1 MKQKGKKYQTR
12 FSPAAV
18 SPIDKA
24 FHDVSGEIP
33 YNMTNDY
40 MFRAVLQSDNKV
52 LRGLICSLLHLAESE
67 VSAVEITNP
76 IILGEAVKD
85 KEFRLDINVI
95 MNNRVLINL
104 EMQITN
110 KLNWENR
117 SVMYLCRS
125 YDQLNHG
132 EDYREAR
139 PAVHISFLDYTLFE
153 DCPEFYAS
161 YKLINVKNH
170 QIYSDNLTLYVMDLS
185 RIDLATD
192 EDKRYHIHD
201 WASLIKAVTWEELK
215 MIASKDEYLKEA
227 SQTIF
232 RMSADEEIRKRC
244 RDREEYYQDLRNYER
259 AIEDERKE
267 HEADLRNYERA
278 IEEKRKEHEADL
290 RNYERAIE
298 EKRKKHE
305 EDVSDYK
312 RALAKKEQIVRD
324 YEKKVTE
331 YEYDRKNQADEIERL
346 RAEIERLKGQ

>member
-1 MKQKGKKYQTR
+1 MKKMKKNDQTQVSLPAMSALDRDFQNVNGK
-12 FSPAAV
+12 
-18 SPIDKA
+18 
-24 FHDVSGEIP
+24 IP

-40 MFRAVLQSDNKV
+40 MFRAVLQSNNKV

-76 IILGEAVKD
+76 IVLGETVKD

-125 YDQLNHG
+125 YDKLNRG
-132 EDYREAR
+132 QDYREAR
-139 PAVHISFLDYTLFE
+139 PAIHISFLDYTLFDE
-153 DCPEFYAS
+153 YPEFYAS

-170 QIYSDNLTLYVMDLS
+170 QKYSDNLTMYVVDLS
-185 RIDLATD
+185 RIDLATE
-192 EDKRYHIHD
+192 EDKQYHIHD
-201 WASLIKAVTWEELK
+201 WAYLFKAATWEELK
-215 MIASKDEYLKEA
+215 MIASRDEYLKEA

-259 AIEDERKE
+259 AIAEKE
-267 HEADLRNYERA
+267 E
-278 IEEKRKEHEADL
+278 
-290 RNYERAIE
+290 
-298 EKRKKHE
+298 
-305 EDVSDYK
+305 
-312 RALAKKEQIVRD
+312 
-324 YEKKVTE
+324 
-331 YEYDRKNQADEIERL
+331 EIERDRREHEENL
-346 RAEIERLKGQ
+346 RSYRNSLAERDTKIQQLQEELKTLKKQSK